1 MNILIVEDN
10 NDINKLLAE
19 ILESEG
25 YNVKS
30 AYSGTEAIMYIK
42 LQDFDMI
49 LLDLMLPGLGGEKI
63 LLEIREN
70 KNMPIIIIS
79 AKDDKLTKIEMLR
92 SGADDFI
99 SKPFDIDEVVARVE
113 TNFRRYKVD
122 GSVNLKE
129 NDLMFKEINLNTDT
143 RIVTVNSK
151 SINLTSRE
159 FDILNLFIDN
169 PKKVFTKSNIF
180 ESIWEE
186 DYMGDDNTINVHI
199 SNLRNKIS
207 KHAEYDYIQTIW
219 GIGYKLEV

>member
-30 AYSGTEAIMYIK
+30 AYSGTEAIMYLK

-79 AKDDKLTKIEMLR
+79 AKDDKLTKIEMLK

-113 TNFRRYKVD
+113 TNFRRYKVE

-129 NDLMFKEINLNTDT
+129 NDLTFKEINLNTDT

-180 ESIWEE
+180 ESIWAE

-207 KHAEYDYIQTIW
+207 KYAEYDYIQTIW